1 MLNSI
6 NLRKTCTRICIVDVT
21 KSNPLQCWM
30 SLVILMIWIVSIAI
44 SINEA
49 GPFNS
54 ICIQLY
60 KINTKLTRSY
70 KQDKIKLT
78 WSRLTVTEVGML
90 SLSPWLDFLWRPLN
104 KIFFIKV
111 IKKEKQLKKR
121 RKVKCTIFILLFVLI
136 QEETWLLIE
145 KVLGLSRHSPSRCS
159 ASSFLKNGENF
170 TPKEHGRHSTLQL
183 LTKHFGYK
191 AIVVLKMTSKASPQ
205 TIKKPRA
212 PHLDNV
218 QPRVY
223 NLLMTHCLSAWSVII

>member
-6 NLRKTCTRICIVDVT
+6 NSRKTCTRICIVDVT

-60 KINTKLTRSY
+60 KVNTKLTRSY

-90 SLSPWLDFLWRPLN
+90 SLTPWLDFLWRPLN

-121 RKVKCTIFILLFVLI
+121 RKVKCTIFILLFVFI

-159 ASSFLKNGENF
+159 ASSFLKDGENF
-170 TPKEHGRHSTLQL
+170 ILSLQKNMDVTAL
-183 LTKHFGYK
+183 Y
-191 AIVVLKMTSKASPQ
+191 S
-205 TIKKPRA
+205 
-212 PHLDNV
+212 
-218 QPRVY
+218 
-223 NLLMTHCLSAWSVII
+223 C